1 MVEAGRPRPPAGP
14 LSHVRPTIPAM
25 AEVTIFHN
33 PRCSNSRN
41 ALAVADERGVDAE
54 VVRYLEQHPDRDTLS
69 RLLSQLEDPVED
81 LVRKDDRFKSLALDP
96 DHYVGRPDAV
106 IDLLLEHPELMQR
119 PVLIRGDRAIIGR
132 PKERVVEF
140 LA

>member
-1 MVEAGRPRPPAGP
+1 
-14 LSHVRPTIPAM
+14 M

-41 ALAVADERGVDAE
+41 ALAVADERGVDAD

-96 DHYVGRPDAV
+96 ADYVDRPDAV

-119 PVLIRGDRAIIGR
+119 PVLIKGERAIIGR